1 PKAQRKMLEGS
12 VLLFLCRSWTR
23 LRPEWQRLWCV
34 YVVSIIEQLAQ
45 VHNSTTKEALERLCN
60 FLPEKLNLQGMCYL
74 AAAIFGPHLI
84 KVIETEMNADMV
96 CYSLKLCKQDA
107 GQPRCLL
114 YHTPKVSYPCIMK
127 NNLPYEDFD
136 GDKFSAFPTLRG
148 YHWRGKD
155 CNDGRPTVYPGR
167 RTQKSFFFPNQGVDP
182 KDGIPYEQKFC
193 TESKGVILLGDS
205 AGARFHIPTEWMTA
219 AQLSLKSFSNL
230 PLAFTNELDWPQF
243 SGTTGYLNSTIGG
256 WTDSVYLRLYRR
268 NRCNH
273 RDFQNIS
280 KNGIMSFI
288 VNITPC
294 LPPISSMARNQ
305 LLDNPAIVIYAAIGN
320 DVCNGKPDTVA
331 HMTTP
336 EQMHSNVMQTL
347 DYLNGHLPK
356 GSHVILTGLVD
367 GRFLWD
373 QLHKRYHP
381 LGQLNNDITYEQL
394 YSFLSCLQANPC
406 NDWLSSNKTLRDLT
420 SERALQLSNVLKE
433 IARSK
438 KYANFD
444 IFYMDFPLV
453 EIAEEWHS
461 RGGEAWQL
469 IEPTDGFHPSQI
481 ASALGARIFWQK
493 ALREW
498 PHILGKENPFNK
510 QIEDVFGDQGG
521 Y

>member
-1 PKAQRKMLEGS
+1 MLH
-12 VLLFLCRSWTR
+12 LMKH
-23 LRPEWQRLWCV
+23 WQECPYGCV

-60 FLPEKLNLQGMCYL
+60 FLPEINYL
-74 AAAIFGPHLI
+74 CFATFPFR
-84 KVIETEMNADMV
+84 IETEMNADMV

-114 YHTPKVSYPCIMK
+114 YHTPKVSYPW
-127 NNLPYEDFD
+127 
-136 GDKFSAFPTLRG
+136 G

-230 PLAFTNELDWPQF
+230 PLHKYQDESRGCSRNL
-243 SGTTGYLNSTIGG
+243 LN
-256 WTDSVYLRLYRR
+256 LM
-268 NRCNH
+268 
-273 RDFQNIS
+273 
-280 KNGIMSFI
+280 K
-288 VNITPC
+288 
-294 LPPISSMARNQ
+294 RNQ

>member
-1 PKAQRKMLEGS
+1 PTSWRTVILAAPKHSLIFSQRAFSLS
-12 VLLFLCRSWTR
+12 VGRWETASSVSR
-23 LRPEWQRLWCV
+23 CV

-60 FLPEKLNLQGMCYL
+60 FLPEINYL
-74 AAAIFGPHLI
+74 CFATFPFR
-84 KVIETEMNADMV
+84 IETEMNADMV

-114 YHTPKVSYPCIMK
+114 YHTPKVSYPWLSEMT
-127 NNLPYEDFD
+127 E
-136 GDKFSAFPTLRG
+136 G

-155 CNDGRPTVYPGR
+155 CNDGRPT
-167 RTQKSFFFPNQGVDP
+167 
-182 KDGIPYEQKFC
+182 
-193 TESKGVILLGDS
+193 SKGVILLGDS

-469 IEPTDGFHPSQI
+469 IEPTDGFHPSQVF
-481 ASALGARIFWQK
+481 LKNKNVIFWQK